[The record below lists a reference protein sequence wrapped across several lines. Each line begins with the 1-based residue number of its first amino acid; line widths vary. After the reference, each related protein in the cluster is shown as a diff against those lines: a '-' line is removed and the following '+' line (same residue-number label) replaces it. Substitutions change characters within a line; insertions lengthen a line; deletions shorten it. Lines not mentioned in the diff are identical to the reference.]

1 MELSIKSTDREVTI
15 YWDYENTPLPPW
27 YSICQA
33 AKDIFNAVSKYGCVA
48 EKRVYF
54 DYQKFNS
61 IGGSHDYRGMD
72 LSGFDVVNTTTR
84 DSKETLGSKLITDVL
99 AFAWDSTQRNPRQK
113 PCIVLLTSNG
123 DYGYTLAKLR
133 DRGVKNIVIY

>member
-1 MELSIKSTDREVTI
+1 MQCSVIIQQMIKGSMAPKIVF
-15 YWDYENTPLPPW
+15 
-27 YSICQA
+27 Q
-33 AKDIFNAVSKYGCVA
+33 
-48 EKRVYF
+48 
-54 DYQKFNS
+54 QFNS